1 MKNINV
7 KVPDDIL
14 EDLKYIQAYY
24 SLKLEISLNQRETIM
39 KLIHESSNTIRHTG
53 EIYPN
58 RNWDY
63 EKNESQ
69 IHTEYFEKL
78 KKGESNKSK

>member
-7 KVPDDIL
+7 KVPDGIL

-24 SLKLEISLNQRETIM
+24 SIKLGVSVNQRETIT
-39 KLIHESSNTIRHTG
+39 KLIHETANVIKNTG

-58 RNWDY
+58 RNWELEKQEENTHRNY
-63 EKNESQ
+63 EKN
-69 IHTEYFEKL
+69 L
-78 KKGESNKSK
+78 KGGSNKGK

>member
-7 KVPDDIL
+7 KVPDDVL

-53 EIYPN
+53 EN
-58 RNWDY
+58 
-63 EKNESQ
+63 
-69 IHTEYFEKL
+69 
-78 KKGESNKSK
+78 

>member
-7 KVPDDIL
+7 KVPDEIL

-24 SLKLEISLNQRETIM
+24 SMKLGVSVNQRETVI
-39 KLIHESSNTIRHTG
+39 KLIHETANVIRNTG

-58 RNWDY
+58 RNWELEKEEEDMHKNY
-63 EKNESQ
+63 EK
-69 IHTEYFEKL
+69 KL
-78 KKGESNKSK
+78 KGGSYEGK